1 MSKALQI
8 ITDSRSGRLW
18 LRTGAGFRNTIGWC
32 LERFK
37 TPAKVK
43 PFEFV
48 DPATDET
55 VYLYTSKR
63 YSVLCVGERRYY
75 FDRVSGNFDGI
86 SAPASLVP
94 GWIEFGD

>member
-1 MSKALQI
+1 MGSALQV
-8 ITDSRSGRLW
+8 ITDNRRGRLW
-18 LRTGAGFRNTIGWC
+18 LHARAGFTNTIGWC

-37 TPAKVK
+37 APARLK

-75 FDRVSGNFDGI
+75 FDRASGKFDGM
-86 SAPASLVP
+86 SAPAGLVP